1 MTLNTVTPEITFF
14 VGVKGLSALDPWV
27 LRSCCLLRVQAA
39 GNAVKRAS
47 DNLVKAAQKAAAF
60 EDQENETVVVKEK
73 MVGGIAQV
81 SHSGGT
87 QVGTGALR
95 WGRGHPASAPSAHL
109 VELSWP
115 SSLRLSQP
123 RKRCFGR
130 SESWKRRGR
139 SWPRSGSSST
149 SFCLQS
155 FEMST
160 REAACI

>member
-27 LRSCCLLRVQAA
+27 LRSRRLLHVQAA

-81 SHSGGT
+81 SHSG
-87 QVGTGALR
+87 ALR
-95 WGRGHPASAPSAHL
+95 WGCGHPASAPSAHL